1 MKLSRWTVPVY
12 VGLIFSSGIL
22 VGAYGHRFFD
32 VTAVSADARRNPE
45 EFRKRFIAEMKSR
58 LRLTNDQSTQLND
71 VLDSTHVEFQNT
83 RDSIEPALAK
93 IREQQHQRILEILKS
108 DQVAEYEKMRREREE
123 RARQEGAAAPAG
135 SR

>member
-1 MKLSRWTVPVY
+1 MKLSRLTLALY
-12 VGLIFSSGIL
+12 VGLVFASGVL
-22 VGAYGHRFFD
+22 VGFYGHRFID
-32 VTAVSADARRNPE
+32 VTEVSANARRNPE

-58 LRLTNDQSTQLND
+58 LKLTNDQSTQLND
-71 VLDSTHVEFQNT
+71 VLDSTHIEFQNT

-108 DQVAEYEKMRREREE
+108 DQVAEYEKMRRERDE
-123 RARQEGAAAPAG
+123 RARQENASSSP